1 MQFYDYIRIIK
12 PPAIRYVK
20 NISLL
25 IAFGC
30 IITTLVV
37 LAAPATQ
44 NINTKTPASGGGGCY
59 GTKPQMEQAKKD
71 YILRR
76 FISYYEP
83 VTNSLK

>member
-1 MQFYDYIRIIK
+1 M
-12 PPAIRYVK
+12 
-20 NISLL
+20 L

-44 NINTKTPASGGGGCY
+44 NINTKAPANGGGGGCY
-59 GTKPQMEQAKKD
+59 GTKPQMEQAKKE